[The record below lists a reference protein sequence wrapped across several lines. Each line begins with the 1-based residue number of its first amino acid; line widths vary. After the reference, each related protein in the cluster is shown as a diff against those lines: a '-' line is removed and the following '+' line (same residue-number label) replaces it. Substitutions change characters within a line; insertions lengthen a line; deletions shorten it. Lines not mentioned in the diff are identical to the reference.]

1 MPESAQLLRFL
12 VRRFAGPG
20 GESQQEAWSKE
31 AERLAE
37 VIVMMMTVMMMTVMM
52 MMVM

>member
-1 MPESAQLLRFL
+1 MLESAQLLRFL

-20 GESQQEAWSKE
+20 GEAQQEAWNKE

-37 VIVMMMTVMMMTVMM
+37 VMVMIMMMTVLMVVM
-52 MMVM
+52 

>member
-20 GESQQEAWSKE
+20 GEAQQEAWNKE

-37 VIVMMMTVMMMTVMM
+37 VMVMIMMMTVL

>member
-1 MPESAQLLRFL
+1 MLESAQLLRFL

-20 GESQQEAWSKE
+20 GEAQQEAWNKE

-37 VIVMMMTVMMMTVMM
+37 VMVMIMMMTVL

>member
-20 GESQQEAWSKE
+20 GEAQQEAWSEE

-37 VIVMMMTVMMMTVMM
+37 VIVMMMAVM

>member
-20 GESQQEAWSKE
+20 GDAQQEAWSKE

-37 VIVMMMTVMMMTVMM
+37 VMVMMMTVMMMVM
-52 MMVM
+52 